1 MTGELFT
8 VKVENT
14 TDNKIGRGGKIFLP
28 KSTRTASVSA
38 YGLAEIRACRGL
50 VIHTTAPG
58 DGDGE
63 DVAEVNAADAVEVT
77 TADATEVTTD
87 DVAENKTT
95 PKPKKGNKE

>member
-8 VKVENT
+8 IEVENI

-50 VIHTTAPG
+50 VIHTPALVL
-58 DGDGE
+58 GE
-63 DVAEVNAADAVEVT
+63 DEEVKVEEEQTVET
-77 TADATEVTTD
+77 VEEEQGVQS
-87 DVAENKTT
+87 VVSRS
-95 PKPKKGNKE
+95 KKRG